1 MRLRKLREILNDLMN
16 ARMFKER
23 IEKKIFV
30 LGSTD

>member
-1 MRLRKLREILNDLMN
+1 MRLRKLQGILINLMS

-30 LGSTD
+30 LV